1 MTVDGEVNIN
11 IAEGDRVIVRKSGRS
26 LKLISINKLNFY
38 RKLNQKLR
46 EREI

>member
-1 MTVDGEVNIN
+1 VQ
-11 IAEGDRVIVRKSGRS
+11 S